1 MRLLLVARRFPPD
14 VRSGTETV
22 FEQLYAL
29 ARRRHEVRLVVGYRR
44 GRDLVPPEAVAV
56 DLMGGSP
63 VEAWARIL
71 AAALKEEKR
80 FRPDVVLGNSVEVHA
95 ARSPLALIIHDLN
108 FGTAERT
115 WKSRARELFYKQR
128 CGRADAV
135 VAVSEAARVSLER
148 RGIRPDW
155 VEVIHNGV
163 DLTVFRPADS
173 VASPGA
179 GEESTIHFACP
190 SRILPGKGQHLA
202 LDALTRLRRDYKTR
216 AHLTIVGAVDDP
228 IFRDQLLIQSY
239 EQPARILGEVPDLA
253 SYYQQADVVIFPSLM
268 EEGFGYT
275 AVEAMAC
282 GKPVIWFDQPAV
294 REACGGIGMPV
305 EMGDVDGLRKAM
317 MTLMDD
323 PELRAR
329 LGAEGRAYVETH
341 YRWGDVWARYESL
354 LTQVAQKSRS
364 TAE

>member
-1 MRLLLVARRFPPD
+1 MSWPGAGSRPD
-14 VRSGTETV
+14 V
-22 FEQLYAL
+22 
-29 ARRRHEVRLVVGYRR
+29 
-44 GRDLVPPEAVAV
+44 GRDLVPPEATAV
-56 DLMGGSP
+56 DLMGCSP
-63 VEAWARIL
+63 LEGWARIL

-95 ARSPLALIIHDLN
+95 ARSPLVLIIHDLN
-108 FGTAERT
+108 FGTAQRT
-115 WKSRARELFYKQR
+115 WKSRARELFYRKR

-155 VEVIHNGV
+155 VEVIHNGG
-163 DLTVFRPADS
+163 DLELFRSADS
-173 VASPGA
+173 VEPPK
-179 GEESTIHFACP
+179 ETDSTVHFSCP

-202 LDALTRLRRDYKTR
+202 LDALARLRRDYKTR

-253 SYYQQADVVIFPSLM
+253 SYYQQADVVVFPSLM

-275 AVEAMAC
+275 AIAAMAC

-305 EMGDVDGLRKAM
+305 AMGDVDGLRQAM
-317 MTLMDD
+317 MALMDD
-323 PELRAR
+323 SDLRAR
-329 LGAEGRAYVETH
+329 LGEEGRAFVETH
-341 YRWGDVWARYESL
+341 YRWDEVWARYESL
-354 LTQVAQKSRS
+354 LSQVAQKSRS
-364 TAE
+364 AAE

>member
-22 FEQLYAL
+22 FEQLYAR

-44 GRDLVPPEAVAV
+44 GRDLVPPEATAV
-56 DLMGGSP
+56 DLMGCSP
-63 VEAWARIL
+63 LEGWARIL

-95 ARSPLALIIHDLN
+95 ARSPLVLIIHDLN
-108 FGTAERT
+108 FGTAQRT
-115 WKSRARELFYKQR
+115 WKSRARELFYRKR

-163 DLTVFRPADS
+163 DLELFRSADS
-173 VASPGA
+173 VEPPK
-179 GEESTIHFACP
+179 ETDSTVHFSCP

-202 LDALTRLRRDYKTR
+202 LDALARLRRDYKTR

-253 SYYQQADVVIFPSLM
+253 SYYQQADVVVFPSLM

-275 AVEAMAC
+275 AIEAMAC

-305 EMGDVDGLRKAM
+305 AMGDVDGLRQAM
-317 MTLMDD
+317 MALMDD
-323 PELRAR
+323 SDLRAR
-329 LGAEGRAYVETH
+329 LGEEGRAFVETH
-341 YRWGDVWARYESL
+341 YRWDEVWARYESL
-354 LTQVAQKSRS
+354 LSQVAQKSRS
-364 TAE
+364 AAE